1 MMKKK
6 TVLHKLT
13 AAVLSVVIASVS
25 LTVSSGVEYS
35 EAGVQSYED
44 LIYATDQKLAEAEE
58 VLREIQRDQ
67 AKTYDQIMQ
76 YDKIL
81 ELNEELRRLTED
93 QIEALN
99 QQIADT
105 RQAAID
111 TERKLENQKKMLLD
125 RMAEAYMDNTTDY
138 LELLLSSTSLFDFL
152 KKLDYVS
159 AIMHY
164 DQNLIEQ
171 MGHEQERLAEY
182 EQLLVAAEEEQRLHL
197 AELDER
203 IAEYA
208 AAEEEKYDYILSLK
222 ENEQL
227 WTENYAYNSYLVDT
241 LNRELEDYL
250 QKMEEQRRQ
259 EEELARQLEENA
271 RLYEETNSYYGSLT
285 ECWPLEAG
293 VTYRVSSEQGYRYL
307 WGIQDYHLGIDLA
320 CVSGT
325 EVYSFNGGT
334 VLKSESHWSYGN
346 YVLIDH
352 GGGIST
358 LYAHMSTRLVSAG
371 DRVEPGQLVGY
382 VGLTGNTTG
391 YHLHFEVRENGKV
404 VNPRGYLV
412 FP

>member
-197 AELDER
+197 SELDER

-241 LNRELEDYL
+241 LNRELED
-250 QKMEEQRRQ
+250 
-259 EEELARQLEENA
+259 
-271 RLYEETNSYYGSLT
+271 
-285 ECWPLEAG
+285 
-293 VTYRVSSEQGYRYL
+293 
-307 WGIQDYHLGIDLA
+307 
-320 CVSGT
+320 
-325 EVYSFNGGT
+325 
-334 VLKSESHWSYGN
+334 
-346 YVLIDH
+346 
-352 GGGIST
+352 
-358 LYAHMSTRLVSAG
+358 
-371 DRVEPGQLVGY
+371 
-382 VGLTGNTTG
+382 
-391 YHLHFEVRENGKV
+391 
-404 VNPRGYLV
+404 
-412 FP
+412 